1 MRLNFICFVVG
12 VALVLSCQQQ
22 PTNLKPG
29 IIALGVIPD
38 NSGTIH
44 TNVNSFKVGES
55 YYT

>member
-29 IIALGVIPD
+29 IITLGVIPD